1 MNEIIK
7 WGNRVKIDKD
17 MTWKEAAAECSK
29 AIGENITSDALRKR
43 YSTAIEKQEQLP
55 EEFFDQKTDGKV
67 EVSSNIWVNKNFKKT
82 PDNVMELLGYDKELW
97 QLVSFRVGSHEVAI
111 SDEDENRVCYNFRAV
126 LKPTELQLS
135 STQALE
141 EINKLFASKIVPFNF
156 PKQARVKGLSKDK
169 LLLMPTIEAHLGKMA
184 SEMETGTNY
193 DHKICRERFYE
204 VFSEFLNWQV
214 VEKAD
219 SCLVVIGGDFFNS
232 ESNGMTSNN
241 TPQANDTRFRKMFS
255 LGLEMYT
262 KAILGLKGNF
272 NRITIMFAPG
282 NHARAM
288 EYFLYR
294 ALEQYFMNDKTID
307 FTDDYKN
314 TQAYQFNDTALFFN
328 HGDVNHKRLVASI
341 PAEFS
346 NIYGDT
352 NFRYL
357 FVGHLHHQEVLKE
370 ENGLT
375 VVRTSSISETDEWH
389 YQQRFGVG
397 NVPKQEMYLFSGTQG
412 MLASRNVVFRK
423 NKERTR

>member
-1 MNEIIK
+1 MEAIIK
-7 WGNRVKIDKD
+7 WGNKVKAKE
-17 MTWKEAAAECSK
+17 MSWKEAAIECSK
-29 AIGENITSDALRKR
+29 EIGENLTGDALRKR
-43 YSTAIEKQEQLP
+43 YSTAVEKSGMTP
-55 EEFFDQKTDGKV
+55 EEFYDQKPNGSI
-67 EVSSNIWVNKNFKKT
+67 EISSNIWVNKDFKKT
-82 PDNVMELLGYDKELW
+82 PDNVMEILGYDKELW

-111 SDEDENRVCYNFRAV
+111 SDEDTNRVCYNFRAV

-135 STQALE
+135 STQAIE
-141 EINKLFASKIVPFNF
+141 EANKLFGAKIVPFAF
-156 PKQARVKGLSKDK
+156 KPTPRVKGLSKDK

-204 VFSEFLNWQV
+204 VFAEFLNWQL

-232 ESNGMTSNN
+232 ESDGMTTGK

-262 KAILGLKGNF
+262 KAILGLEDKF
-272 NRITIMFAPG
+272 NRVTIMFAPG

-294 ALEQYFMNDKTID
+294 ALEQYFMNNKKID
-307 FTDDYKN
+307 FTEDYKN

-341 PAEFS
+341 PAEF
-346 NIYGDT
+346 NKMYGDT

-370 ENGLT
+370 ENGLM
-375 VVRTSSISETDEWH
+375 VIRTSSISETDEWH

-412 MLASRNVVFRK
+412 MIASRNVVFGKARI
-423 NKERTR
+423 R